1 MPGFFIFI
9 FLMFAAM
16 VGVALLKSLAQVTN
30 WHSSSN
36 SLDLISRVFSGQTI
50 QPKNDP
56 AYTLIRSQGTLYK
69 VSMRS
74 GAGNGPRQFLSIS
87 SAWSGPDE
95 PKQFTKDGELFR
107 MSLTLERVER
117 QNFRIR
123 NRVRVP
129 DLELGDPEFDR
140 CFYIRSN
147 DLDKVPTIL
156 NSRAQHLI
164 HEIYRVSKLQRF
176 EMRVTGDQ
184 LQLDTGLLPDSP
196 NSRMFKAIRLFIE
209 LHRTMV
215 DSSHVIGK
223 IEIEEMLLQDTVC
236 LICGDVVD
244 DPSVTCNDCQT
255 AYHLDCWKYVAQCG
269 RYACGGTRFTQNV
282 PQSEMGKDLTE
293 LYRIDE

>member
-1 MPGFFIFI
+1 
-9 FLMFAAM
+9 MFAAM

-95 PKQFTKDGELFR
+95 PKQFTKDGDLFR

-147 DLDKVPTIL
+147 DLDL
-156 NSRAQHLI
+156 SLI
-164 HEIYRVSKLQRF
+164 HI
-176 EMRVTGDQ
+176 
-184 LQLDTGLLPDSP
+184 
-196 NSRMFKAIRLFIE
+196 
-209 LHRTMV
+209 
-215 DSSHVIGK
+215 
-223 IEIEEMLLQDTVC
+223 
-236 LICGDVVD
+236 
-244 DPSVTCNDCQT
+244 
-255 AYHLDCWKYVAQCG
+255 
-269 RYACGGTRFTQNV
+269 
-282 PQSEMGKDLTE
+282 
-293 LYRIDE
+293 